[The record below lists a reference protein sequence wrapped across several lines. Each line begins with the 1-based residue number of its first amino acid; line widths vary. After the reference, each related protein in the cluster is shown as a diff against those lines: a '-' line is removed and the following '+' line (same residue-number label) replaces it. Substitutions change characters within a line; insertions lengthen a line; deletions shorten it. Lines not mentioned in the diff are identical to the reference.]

1 MEIQGILQQGLEA
14 YGLAGRT
21 RPGAVHSLDAYCRL
35 LLEKNREM
43 NLTAITDPV
52 DAANLHM
59 LDCAAL
65 LGCADFD
72 GEKTLIDVGT
82 GAGFPGVV
90 LKILAPSLRLTL
102 LDSLNKRLDWLGEL
116 CGALGLDG
124 VSTLHARALGAGHDP
139 ILREQFDYATA
150 RAVASLDVLCELC
163 LPFVTPGGAF
173 LAMKGRDCGGEL
185 QNAAPA
191 IRELGGELERCWDYA
206 IPGTDVIH
214 RVVVIRKTAP
224 TPGRYPRRWAKIQ
237 KNSLSSHNRS

>member
-1 MEIQGILQQGLEA
+1 M
-14 YGLAGRT
+14 
-21 RPGAVHSLDAYCRL
+21 
-35 LLEKNREM
+35 
-43 NLTAITDPV
+43 
-52 DAANLHM
+52 
-59 LDCAAL
+59 
-65 LGCADFD
+65 
-72 GEKTLIDVGT
+72 
-82 GAGFPGVV
+82 

-102 LDSLNKRLDWLGEL
+102 LDSLNKRLDWLGGL

-124 VSTLHARALGAGHDP
+124 VSTLHARAEEAGHNP

-163 LPFVTPGGAF
+163 LPFVTPGGTF